1 MIFAMARTNS
11 RQSEI
16 LPIASQ
22 PRTRGPLSRLA
33 RPRCSGPALL
43 KRIGKPA
50 RPLKLLAAAAV
61 VAVFAAALALS
72 ASSQRLA
79 AQSGEVPTGPE
90 VGVSG
95 EQSVSSVPA
104 DAVRLFYN
112 CTEEGA
118 STRYLADGSYR
129 KKYVR
134 VFSSRDQS
142 SCSGYVDGDYILRL
156 EVSLYYKR
164 DPGWPYYSFWQYRIS
179 EDIRYYIYVVG
190 EYSWIG
196 PDYNASV
203 VWFDLYADNRKFQP
217 PYGISRCFSESD
229 PYSLEIN
236 GNSIAASKSCYVE
249 TSLSVYFDSHR
260 IVFEH
265 LDTNNTVLHV
275 TPPRY
280 VSARPPLAQVVRL
293 EVTQGVQDWNNSL
306 TLVRNRRT
314 VVRAFIETAE
324 GKQREITARLKGIK
338 FSADGRSLFVETT
351 KPVNPSQYITVASN
365 VAYSRGDIDAS
376 LNFILPEHWTD
387 LESDEDLRLE
397 LVFEPGSNHKCE
409 ETITHDDIY
418 NRDPDIYNRCVE
430 RVEFVEVTPPNIV
443 MLPLSV
449 TNEDGSVSTTSNSM
463 ILEQFSRIQSL
474 MPFSSFYHTNIQDV
488 QGKHRR
494 IYIDRILD
502 LIELTSVSKR
512 TTHIRSR
519 TDLLAILQSEDRN
532 SKSVYLGILPG
543 EVIQSDAGCAAENEC
558 LPSGMANKID
568 GSSAIWYVAGLN
580 RSGMI
585 ITSISDYPRNI
596 GSHELGHLLGLHH
609 PIRDRNDDNKEG
621 NSYKGVCGE
630 RSRAPEVYEHFYII
644 DYRLLPTLGP
654 LDGDP
659 ETEVWGL
666 DTRYVTPISNPFA
679 QSGSSDY
686 AVVNPNN
693 VFSFMSYCQP
703 IGAGALNQGIW
714 MDEYNHEKIIS
725 LLSGPNSKY
734 ASGSVSGSAD
744 MMSDIFS
751 GEILL
756 SSDGSAVG
764 AEFDPVFSRSRPVAT
779 VTGDDYVLELR
790 DGNGAVLQSISFGV
804 HHGSEEASQ
813 IESRQQQSANSVG
826 FSFVVSNPPE
836 YKSFAIMD
844 GDREINLVNLSDNA
858 PRVSISGITN
868 AQTFGSDSK
877 INLSWTGT
885 DADGDD
891 LSYRIYYSI
900 DGGSSYRLLLFDTE
914 NTTLSIDAA
923 ELEGSAQSRI
933 GISVSDG
940 FRSSFA
946 ETPVFSVAGHPPT
959 VQIESPTAGYV
970 FAESQGFLL
979 DASGY
984 DTEDGLLPS
993 SAFVWTSNIDGNL
1006 GTGEFLVLSAS
1017 YITPGEHTITLTATD
1032 SDQMTA
1038 TATVNITISARNMLP
1053 VSNNDEAFG
1062 GLEETLLIDVLA
1074 NDIDTEGDFDLPSL
1088 TINRRPRLG
1097 IAEIATTEIGRP
1109 VIEYSPITGGE
1120 DTFTYSICDGLYR
1133 CDTAEVTVVFP
1144 DCTITGTRGSDNLVG
1159 TSGDDVICGLDGDD
1173 TIDGKAGNDL
1183 IYAGFGEDVVAGR
1196 TGDDTIYGG
1205 PGNDLI
1211 LGHRGDDTIYGG
1223 LSNDRLYGGGGNDII
1238 YGGVETDELY
1248 GEADDDILY
1257 GGDGPDKIHS
1267 GQGDDTIYGGNGDD
1281 TVRGNAGADIVYPG
1295 PGSDTVL
1302 GASEEDVVF

>member
-1 MIFAMARTNS
+1 MIFAMTRTNS
-11 RQSEI
+11 KQSEI
-16 LPIASQ
+16 MSNASQ

-50 RPLKLLAAAAV
+50 WPVKLLAAAVV
-61 VAVFAAALALS
+61 VAVFAAALVLS

-79 AQSGEVPTGPE
+79 AQPGEVPTEPE

-118 STRYLADGSYR
+118 SIRYLADGSYR

-156 EVSLYYKR
+156 DVSLDYER
-164 DPGWPYYSFWQYRIS
+164 NPGWPYYSFKRYRVS
-179 EDIRYYIYVVG
+179 ENIRYYIYVVG

-196 PDYNASV
+196 PDYNADV

-217 PYGISRCFSESD
+217 LYPVSNCSSEGD
-229 PYSLEIN
+229 PFSLEIN
-236 GNSIAASKSCYVE
+236 GNSFAASKSCYID
-249 TSLSVYFDSHR
+249 TSYDFSSVSR
-260 IVFEH
+260 GIAFEY
-265 LDTNNTVLHV
+265 LGAGNPVLHV

-314 VVRAFIETAE
+314 VVRAFMETGLE
-324 GKQREITARLKGIK
+324 KQREITARLKGWK
-338 FSADGRSLFVETT
+338 VPADADFPEAETIDAA
-351 KPVNPSQYITVASN
+351 NPGQYITVQSN
-365 VAYSRGDIDAS
+365 VADRRGDIDAS

-387 LESDEDLRLE
+387 LEADEDLLLE
-397 LVFEPGSNHKCE
+397 LVFDPGINHKCE
-409 ETITHDDIY
+409 EGTSIDLIE
-418 NRDPDIYNRCVE
+418 NRCFE
-430 RVEFVEVTPPNIV
+430 RVEFAEVTPPNIV

-449 TNEDGSVSTTSNSM
+449 TEDNSVSTTSNTM
-463 ILEQFSRIQSL
+463 IVEQYNRIQSL
-474 MPFSSFYHTNIQDV
+474 MPLPSFHLTNIQDV
-488 QGKHRR
+488 RGRNRR
-494 IYIDRILD
+494 VYIDRILD
-502 LIELTSVSKR
+502 LIELTSASKR
-512 TTHIRSR
+512 TTPLDSR
-519 TDLLAILQSEDRN
+519 VDLLAILQSEGRDPN
-532 SKSVYLGILPG
+532 FIYLGVLPG
-543 EVIQSDAGCAAENEC
+543 RVLQSDPECESKNSC
-558 LPSGMANKID
+558 LPSGQVNDI
-568 GSSAIWYVAGLN
+568 GGVSAIWYAAANNPVTNTESVIL
-580 RSGMI
+580 
-585 ITSISDYPRNI
+585 SISGAHRNI
-596 GSHELGHLLGLHH
+596 GSHELGHIFEQEH
-609 PIRDRNDDNKEG
+609 PIRERNDNNKQGDLYTGE
-621 NSYKGVCGE
+621 CGE
-630 RSRAPEVYEHFYII
+630 FSGATEIYPDFKIIYEEWK
-644 DYRLLPTLGP
+644 PTLGP

-666 DTRYVTPISNPFA
+666 DTRYVAPISNPFA
-679 QSGSSDY
+679 QSSSSDY
-686 AVVNPNN
+686 AIINPNK
-693 VFSFMSYCQP
+693 VFSIMSYCGP
-703 IGAGALNQGIW
+703 IDAKILNQGRW
-714 MDEYNHEKIIS
+714 MDSYHHERIIN
-725 LLSGPNSKY
+725 LLSGSDSKY
-734 ASGSVSGSAD
+734 ASKSVVGNTEMS
-744 MMSDIFS
+744 SDIFS
-751 GEILL
+751 GQILL
-756 SSDGSAVG
+756 SSDGSATG
-764 AEFDPVFSRSRPVAT
+764 AELYPIFSRPRPLAT
-779 VTGDDYVLELR
+779 ATGDDYVLELR
-790 DGNGAVLQSISFGV
+790 DDTGTVLKSVSFKTT
-804 HHGSEEASQ
+804 GSHKEGLQTKNAGLQFSNSAS
-813 IESRQQQSANSVG
+813 
-826 FSFVVSNPPE
+826 FSFVVSNLPE

-844 GDREINLVNLSDNA
+844 GGREVTLVNLSDNA
-858 PRVSISGITN
+858 PQVSISGITN
-868 AQTFGSDSK
+868 EQTFGSDSK

-914 NTTLSIDAA
+914 STTLSIDAV

-946 ETPVFSVAGHPPT
+946 ETPVFSVAGHLPT
-959 VQIESPTAGYV
+959 VLIESPTAGSV

-984 DTEDGLLPS
+984 DAEDGLLPS
-993 SAFVWTSNIDGNL
+993 SAFAWTSSIDGNL

-1017 YITPGEHTITLTATD
+1017 RLTPGTHIITLTATD

-1038 TATVNITISARNMLP
+1038 TATVNITIAERNMLP
-1053 VSNNDEAFG
+1053 VANSDEAFG
-1062 GLEETLLIDVLA
+1062 GLEEAILMDVLA

-1088 TINRRPRLG
+1088 TINRHPRLG
-1097 IAEIATTEIGRP
+1097 IAEIATTEMGMP

-1120 DTFTYSICDGLYR
+1120 DTFAYSICDGLYR

-1144 DCTITGTRGSDNLVG
+1144 DCTITGTRDSDNLVG

-1223 LSNDRLYGGGGNDII
+1223 LSNDSLWGGSGDDTI
-1238 YGGVETDELY
+1238 YGGDETDEVY
-1248 GEADDDILY
+1248 GEADNDILY
-1257 GGDGPDKIHS
+1257 GNDGPDKIHG
-1267 GQGDDTIYGGNGDD
+1267 GQGNDTIYGGNGDD
-1281 TVRGNAGADIVYPG
+1281 TIRGNAGADTVYPG
-1295 PGSDTVL
+1295 PGDNTIL